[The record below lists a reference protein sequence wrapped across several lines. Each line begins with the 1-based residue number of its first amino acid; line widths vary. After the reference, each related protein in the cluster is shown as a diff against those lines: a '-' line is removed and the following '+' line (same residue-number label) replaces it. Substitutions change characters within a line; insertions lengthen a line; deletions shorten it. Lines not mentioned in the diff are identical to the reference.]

1 MKRFWKT
8 AEPVAVEGGWQVS
21 LDGRPLKTQGN
32 RAQVVP
38 SRDLADLLAGEWS
51 AQGEHVDPLLFP
63 HRDMA
68 DYAIDMIASGEDDV
82 VAKLIGFM
90 DTDTLC
96 YRADPDEALYR
107 RQLEMWEPLVT
118 AFEQREGVRVER
130 ASGVLHRPQ
139 PAATLQAL
147 EAKLRTLDPL
157 LLAALF
163 TLTSLSA
170 SLVIGLAGL
179 EDEADA
185 GDLWNAANLE
195 EDWQIELWGED
206 AEATARRTRRLADF
220 TRAMEFARAARA
232 G

>member
-1 MKRFWKT
+1 MKRFWKEVT
-8 AEPVAVEGGWQVS
+8 VAQVNGGWQVA
-21 LDGRPLKTQGN
+21 LDGRLIKTQGKQAQIVPG
-32 RAQVVP
+32 RA
-38 SRDLADLLAGEWS
+38 LTELLAREW
-51 AQGEHVDPLLFP
+51 AMQGEEVDPASFS

-82 VAKLIGFM
+82 VTKLLGFM

-96 YRADPDEALYR
+96 YRADPDEAFYR
-107 RQLEMWEPLVT
+107 RQLEVWEPLLT
-118 AFEQREGVRVER
+118 AFEQREGVKVER

-139 PAATLQAL
+139 PVETLTSLKVKL
-147 EAKLRTLDPL
+147 ESLDPL

-170 SLVIGLAGL
+170 SLVIGLTAL
-179 EDEADA
+179 EDNADA
-185 GDLWNAANLE
+185 EVLWSAANLE

-206 AEATARRTRRLADF
+206 YEATARRERRFGDF
-220 TRAMEFARAARA
+220 KRAMEFARAAR